1 MLALPVFGAELAVL
15 PLYGVTRKA
24 GFALPTLIENGA
36 ACFPTEIRARH
47 PKRFPIWNKPP
58 DVSPSSFSRQQVFIW
73 IVQTK
78 PFCVD
83 IGMQ

>member
-1 MLALPVFGAELAVL
+1 MARPAFQ
-15 PLYGVTRKA
+15 PKYG
-24 GFALPTLIENGA
+24 
-36 ACFPTEIRARH
+36 ARH